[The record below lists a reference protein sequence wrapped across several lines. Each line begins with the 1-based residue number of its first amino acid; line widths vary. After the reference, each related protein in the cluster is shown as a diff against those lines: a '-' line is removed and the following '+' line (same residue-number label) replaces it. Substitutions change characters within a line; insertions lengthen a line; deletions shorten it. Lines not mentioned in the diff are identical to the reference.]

1 MKIIKTWIVCGV
13 LLLATS
19 CNKYLDIV
27 PDNVAT
33 IDNAFT
39 MRNTA
44 EKFLFTCYSYLPKTG
59 SYIYDPAVLQAD
71 EMWHIFI
78 NYASMSMVRGF
89 QSIVSPYFDYWSGTS
104 EFPSLFRAIYDC
116 NLFLENIDKVP
127 ELDELERRRW
137 ISEVK
142 TLKAYYHFYLLRM
155 YGPIPIG
162 RENIPV
168 GSDLE
173 KTNVFREPVDDCIDY
188 IVQLLDDA
196 VYDLPDLIE
205 AEATELGRLTK
216 VINLSIKAKVLI
228 LAASPLLNGNPD
240 YASFKDK
247 RGVQLFNSVYDAE
260 KWKTAAEACKEAIDL
275 AHIVGNKLYYYKEND
290 PNGALVSERTN
301 LKMNIRGAVTAKWN
315 PEIIWSNPNNLSNS
329 TQSDAQARLD
339 GNTPGL
345 ASTGSRLAPTLK
357 IVDMFYTKNGV
368 PINEDKTWDYDNR
381 FELKTATAADIH
393 YIRDGYPTASAHF
406 DREPRFYGSVAF
418 DGSIW
423 YGQGIKT
430 ETNNW
435 YVQAKL
441 GQYSGGVGGNG
452 YSTTGYWPKKLVN
465 PENVYSATVNY
476 TNIGYPHPE
485 IRLADLYLLYAEAL
499 NEYAGPSDDVYH
511 FIDLV
516 RERAGLNPVKQ
527 SWQDYSENPDKPTTK
542 EGLREIIHQERAIE
556 LAFEGQRFWDLKRWK
571 KAARDLTYRVQG
583 WNIFGE
589 QAEDYYIVSTIHRRE
604 FKQKDYFWPIK
615 ELELIINKNL
625 VQNPGW

>member
-1 MKIIKTWIVCGV
+1 MKILKIWVIGSM
-13 LLLATS
+13 LLLFTS

-59 SYIYDPAVLQAD
+59 SFIYDPAVLQGD
-71 EMWHIFI
+71 EMWHIY
-78 NYASMSMVRGF
+78 NSYQSMLVARGF
-89 QSIVSPYFDYWSGTS
+89 QNIVSPYFDYWSGMI
-104 EFPSLFRAIYDC
+104 EFPSLFRAIHDC
-116 NLFLENIDKVP
+116 NIFLDNIDRVP

-155 YGPIPIG
+155 YGPIPII

-168 GSDLE
+168 ESDLE
-173 KTNVFREPVDDCIDY
+173 KIKVFRDPVDDCVEY

-196 VYDLPDLIE
+196 VYDLPDQIE
-205 AEATELGRLTK
+205 AEATELGRFTK
-216 VINLSIKAKVLI
+216 VINLSIKAKVLV
-228 LAASPLLNGNPD
+228 LAASPLFNGNPD
-240 YASFKDK
+240 YTSYKDK
-247 RGVQLFNSVYDAE
+247 RGVHLFSSTHDPE
-260 KWKTAAEACKEAIDL
+260 KWNTAAQACREAIDL
-275 AHIVGNKLYYYKEND
+275 AHELGSKLYYYSEND

-329 TQSDAQARLD
+329 TQGDAQARLD
-339 GNTPGL
+339 GNIFGL
-345 ASTGSRLAPTLK
+345 ASVGSRLAPTLK
-357 IVDMFYTKNGV
+357 IVELFYTKNGV

-381 FELKTATAADIH
+381 FDLKTATAADAH
-393 YIRDGYPTASAHF
+393 YLRNGYPTVAAHF
-406 DREPRFYGSVAF
+406 DREPRFYGSLGF

-423 YGQGIKT
+423 YGQGRKT
-430 ETNNW
+430 ETDNW

-452 YSTTGYWPKKLVN
+452 FSSTGYWPKKLVN
-465 PENVYSATVNY
+465 PENVYSASVNY

-516 RERAGLNPVKQ
+516 RERAGLNPVKL
-527 SWQDYSENPDKPTTK
+527 SWQDYAENPDKPTTK

-556 LAFEGQRFWDLKRWK
+556 LAFEGQRSWDLKRWK
-571 KAARDLTYRVQG
+571 KATRELTYPVQG

-589 QAEDYYIVSTIHRRE
+589 QAEDYYVVSTIHRRE
-604 FKQKDYFWPIK
+604 FRLKDYFWPIK
-615 ELELIINKNL
+615 EIELIINKNL